1 MVGRTNKVGESKM
14 VNLAMKWTQSLASE
28 RQKDVVKLNKNALVF
43 SNEIQQFEAPSPT
56 DTQQQEYH

>member
-1 MVGRTNKVGESKM
+1 M